1 MVAAGE
7 AGQHHESGGAEWRVT
22 VAEAPE
28 AEVEHENAK
37 GARRGCCCA
46 PAEAAWVLW
55 WLAAPWKWVARCG
68 RTAWKVGADDPRR
81 VVHGFKVALARTL
94 CSAFYYVRP
103 LYVFTGQTAMWAVLT
118 VVVVFEYTV
127 GGCMYKGLNRAMAT
141 VAGGALALGVHWVAD
156 KSGDDAEPF
165 VLTASLFVLAAAAS
179 FSRFIPTLKARFDY
193 GVTIFI
199 LTYSLVAVS
208 GYRVDTLVTMAQQR
222 LITIAI
228 GAFICFAVC
237 TLVFPVWAG
246 QELHVLVA
254 RNMDKLAAAIEACG
268 DDYFSSAEHAGG
280 GGDAATAL
288 SEKARGYRAVLNA
301 KASEDS
307 LANLARWEPG
317 HGKFGFRHPYGQYQ
331 NVGAAMRCCAYCID
345 ALAACVGA
353 GGQAPAHVKRHL
365 AGACVALSQ
374 HCAAV
379 LREASGSVTS
389 MTRSGRLALVV
400 GDMNAAAQDLRNA
413 LRCLA
418 EILDDDE
425 EEEAASSEAEQHEHN
440 TAPPPPPPLI
450 EALPLFTAASLLLEI
465 STRAE
470 GVVAAV
476 DALGTTAK
484 FKKAAHAAPPAATT
498 LDAEA
503 AMPVP
508 NSNAIAADEA
518 HGNATA
524 GEHDKKETAEQTTTT
539 SASTVGQ
546 QQEARDQVG
555 QLVKLLMR
563 RRSTK
568 KWARGEPKV
577 GPCPRPPLDFPPVHA
592 PSPRSRS
599 TELAGHP
606 PVVPSPRHRSMDL
619 ASHGLALPSSRH
631 RSMDLASHGPVL
643 PSPRNRSMD
652 FTAHAP
658 SPRNRSIL
666 GMA

>member
-7 AGQHHESGGAEWRVT
+7 ADQHHEFGGAEWRVT
-22 VAEAPE
+22 VAEASE
-28 AEVEHENAK
+28 AELEHENAK
-37 GARRGCCCA
+37 GARRACCCS
-46 PAEAAWVLW
+46 PAAAAAAAAWVLS
-55 WLAAPWKWVARCG
+55 WLAAPWKWAARFG

-81 VVHGFKVALARTL
+81 VVHGFKVALALTL

-141 VAGGALALGVHWVAD
+141 VTGGALALGVHWVAD
-156 KSGDDAEPF
+156 KSGDDLEPF
-165 VLTASLFVLAAAAS
+165 ILTASLFVLAAAAS

-208 GYRVDTLVTMAQQR
+208 GYRVDTLVAMAEQR

-254 RNMDKLAAAIEACG
+254 RNMDKLATAVEACVHE
-268 DDYFSSAEHAGG
+268 YFSAEHA

-288 SEKARGYRAVLNA
+288 SEKVRGYRAVLNA

-317 HGKFGFRHPYGQYQ
+317 HGKFGFRHPYSQYQ
-331 NVGAAMRCCAYCID
+331 KVGAAMRCCAYCVD

-365 AGACVALSQ
+365 AAACVVLSQ

-400 GDMNAAAQDLRNA
+400 AVMNAAAQDLRDE

-418 EILDDDE
+418 EILDE
-425 EEEAASSEAEQHEHN
+425 EEDAASSEAEHEHN
-440 TAPPPPPPLI
+440 TATPPPPPLI

-476 DALGTTAK
+476 DALATTAK
-484 FKKAAHAAPPAATT
+484 FKKADHDGPAPTT
-498 LDAEA
+498 LGTEA

-508 NSNAIAADEA
+508 ISNPIAADEA
-518 HGNATA
+518 HTKATA

-539 SASTVGQ
+539 TSASTGQ
-546 QQEARDQVG
+546 QQEPRDQVG

-577 GPCPRPPLDFPPVHA
+577 RPCPRPPLDFPPVHA

-619 ASHGLALPSSRH
+619 ANHGLALPSPRH
-631 RSMDLASHGPVL
+631 RSIDLTSHGPVL

-652 FTAHAP
+652 FATHTP

>member
-1 MVAAGE
+1 
-7 AGQHHESGGAEWRVT
+7 
-22 VAEAPE
+22 
-28 AEVEHENAK
+28 
-37 GARRGCCCA
+37 
-46 PAEAAWVLW
+46 
-55 WLAAPWKWVARCG
+55 
-68 RTAWKVGADDPRR
+68 
-81 VVHGFKVALARTL
+81 
-94 CSAFYYVRP
+94 
-103 LYVFTGQTAMWAVLT
+103 
-118 VVVVFEYTV
+118 
-127 GGCMYKGLNRAMAT
+127 
-141 VAGGALALGVHWVAD
+141 
-156 KSGDDAEPF
+156 
-165 VLTASLFVLAAAAS
+165 
-179 FSRFIPTLKARFDY
+179 
-193 GVTIFI
+193 
-199 LTYSLVAVS
+199 
-208 GYRVDTLVTMAQQR
+208 
-222 LITIAI
+222 
-228 GAFICFAVC
+228 
-237 TLVFPVWAG
+237 
-246 QELHVLVA
+246 
-254 RNMDKLAAAIEACG
+254 
-268 DDYFSSAEHAGG
+268 
-280 GGDAATAL
+280 
-288 SEKARGYRAVLNA
+288 
-301 KASEDS
+301 
-307 LANLARWEPG
+307 
-317 HGKFGFRHPYGQYQ
+317 
-331 NVGAAMRCCAYCID
+331 
-345 ALAACVGA
+345 
-353 GGQAPAHVKRHL
+353 
-365 AGACVALSQ
+365 
-374 HCAAV
+374 
-379 LREASGSVTS
+379 

-400 GDMNAAAQDLRNA
+400 GDMNAAAQDLRNE

-484 FKKAAHAAPPAATT
+484 FKKADHAEPPATTT

-606 PVVPSPRHRSMDL
+606 PVVPSRGTGPWTWRATGSRCRARDTGPWTSQAMGPCCRAQGTGPWTSRPTRRARETDPFL
-619 ASHGLALPSSRH
+619 GWLDASNGRIALKVWQRAKDSTSVCFFLCLTR
-631 RSMDLASHGPVL
+631 LTEL
-643 PSPRNRSMD
+643 KQ
-652 FTAHAP
+652 
-658 SPRNRSIL
+658 
-666 GMA
+666 

>member
-1 MVAAGE
+1 MVATVDQQ
-7 AGQHHESGGAEWRVT
+7 QHQSGVGGADQWKVT
-22 VAEAPE
+22 VTTESPSKAAEHDN
-28 AEVEHENAK
+28 VK
-37 GARRGCCCA
+37 GARRSCCCFA
-46 PAEAAWVLW
+46 TWVVW
-55 WLAAPWKWVARCG
+55 WLAAPWRWAAGIG

-81 VVHGFKVALARTL
+81 VVHGFKVALALTL

-127 GGCMYKGLNRAMAT
+127 GGCMYKGLNRAAAT
-141 VAGGALALGVHWVAD
+141 VAGGALALGVHWATD
-156 KSGDDAEPF
+156 KLTGDDAEPF
-165 VLTASLFVLAAAAS
+165 VLTASLFVLASAAT
-179 FSRFIPTLKARFDY
+179 FSRFIPAMKARFDY

-208 GYRVDTLVTMAQQR
+208 GYRVDALVTMAQQR
-222 LITIAI
+222 LTTIAI
-228 GAFICFAVC
+228 GAFICLAVC

-254 RNMDKLAAAIEACG
+254 RNMDRLADSVEACVH
-268 DDYFSSAEHAGG
+268 DYFDHAEMI
-280 GGDAATAL
+280 
-288 SEKARGYRAVLNA
+288 SEKARGYMAVLNA

-307 LANLARWEPG
+307 LANLA
-317 HGKFGFRHPYGQYQ
+317 
-331 NVGAAMRCCAYCID
+331 
-345 ALAACVGA
+345 
-353 GGQAPAHVKRHL
+353 
-365 AGACVALSQ
+365 SQ

-379 LREASGSVTS
+379 LREASGSVTA
-389 MTRSGRLALVV
+389 MTRSGRLEVVV
-400 GDMNAAAQDLRNA
+400 GDMNAAAQDLREE

-418 EILDDDE
+418 ETLDDE
-425 EEEAASSEAEQHEHN
+425 EEEAQAQPSSEAEHEHN
-440 TAPPPPPPLI
+440 TATRPPPPLI

-465 STRAE
+465 SVRAE

-476 DALGTTAK
+476 DVLATTAR
-484 FKKAAHAAPPAATT
+484 FKKADHDVTDATTT
-498 LDAEA
+498 LDVEA
-503 AMPVP
+503 AIPAP
-508 NSNAIAADEA
+508 ISSPIAADFD
-518 HGNATA
+518 ATT
-524 GEHDKKETAEQTTTT
+524 GTEHEKKETAEQ
-539 SASTVGQ
+539 
-546 QQEARDQVG
+546 QEPRDQVG

-577 GPCPRPPLDFPPVHA
+577 SPLCQRPPLDFPVHA

-606 PVVPSPRHRSMDL
+606 PVAPSPRHHRSMDL
-619 ASHGLALPSSRH
+619 TSHGSSALPSPRNW
-631 RSMDLASHGPVL
+631 SMDFASHGPVL

-652 FTAHAP
+652 FGTHAP

>member
-1 MVAAGE
+1 MVAGGE
-7 AGQHHESGGAEWRVT
+7 ADHHQANGAEWRMT
-22 VAEAPE
+22 VAEAGA
-28 AEVEHENAK
+28 AEVAAAAEHENVK
-37 GARRGCCCA
+37 GGRRTCC
-46 PAEAAWVLW
+46 PPVAAAVSWILS
-55 WLAAPWKWVARCG
+55 WLATPWKWAAAFG

-81 VVHGFKVALARTL
+81 VVHGFKVALALTL

-127 GGCMYKGLNRAMAT
+127 GGCLYKGLNRAVAT
-141 VAGGALALGVHWVAD
+141 VTGGALALGGHWLAD
-156 KSGDDAEPF
+156 KSGDELEPF
-165 VLTASLFVLAAAAS
+165 ILTASLFVLAAAAS

-222 LITIAI
+222 LTTIAI
-228 GAFICFAVC
+228 GAFICFAIC

-254 RNMDKLAAAIEACG
+254 RNMDKLAAAVEACV
-268 DDYFSSAEHAGG
+268 DDYFSVEHTGN
-280 GGDAATAL
+280 AAAL
-288 SEKARGYRAVLNA
+288 SGKARGYMAVLNA

-331 NVGAAMRCCAYCID
+331 KVGAAMRCCAYSVD

-353 GGQAPAHVKRHL
+353 GGQAPAHFKKHL
-365 AGACVALSQ
+365 AGACAALSQ

-400 GDMNAAAQDLRNA
+400 GDMNTAAQDLRDE

-418 EILDDDE
+418 EILD
-425 EEEAASSEAEQHEHN
+425 EEEAASSEAEHEHN
-440 TAPPPPPPLI
+440 TTPPLI

-465 STRAE
+465 CARAE
-470 GVVAAV
+470 GVVGAV
-476 DALGTTAK
+476 DVLATTAR
-484 FKKAAHAAPPAATT
+484 FKKLNHNEQPTTT
-498 LDAEA
+498 LNTEA
-503 AMPVP
+503 ALPMPI
-508 NSNAIAADEA
+508 SNPIAADEA
-518 HGNATA
+518 HTKATVA
-524 GEHDKKETAEQTTTT
+524 EQDKKEMAEQMTT
-539 SASTVGQ
+539 SASTGQ
-546 QQEARDQVG
+546 QEPRDQVG

-577 GPCPRPPLDFPPVHA
+577 SPCPRPPLDFPPVHA
-592 PSPRSRS
+592 PSPRTRS

-606 PVVPSPRHRSMDL
+606 PVAPSPRHRSMDL
-619 ASHGLALPSSRH
+619 ASHG
-631 RSMDLASHGPVL
+631 PVL
-643 PSPRNRSMD
+643 QSPRNRSMD
-652 FTAHAP
+652 FATHAP

>member
-1 MVAAGE
+1 
-7 AGQHHESGGAEWRVT
+7 
-22 VAEAPE
+22 
-28 AEVEHENAK
+28 
-37 GARRGCCCA
+37 
-46 PAEAAWVLW
+46 
-55 WLAAPWKWVARCG
+55 
-68 RTAWKVGADDPRR
+68 
-81 VVHGFKVALARTL
+81 
-94 CSAFYYVRP
+94 
-103 LYVFTGQTAMWAVLT
+103 
-118 VVVVFEYTV
+118 
-127 GGCMYKGLNRAMAT
+127 
-141 VAGGALALGVHWVAD
+141 
-156 KSGDDAEPF
+156 
-165 VLTASLFVLAAAAS
+165 
-179 FSRFIPTLKARFDY
+179 
-193 GVTIFI
+193 
-199 LTYSLVAVS
+199 
-208 GYRVDTLVTMAQQR
+208 
-222 LITIAI
+222 
-228 GAFICFAVC
+228 
-237 TLVFPVWAG
+237 
-246 QELHVLVA
+246 
-254 RNMDKLAAAIEACG
+254 
-268 DDYFSSAEHAGG
+268 
-280 GGDAATAL
+280 
-288 SEKARGYRAVLNA
+288 
-301 KASEDS
+301 
-307 LANLARWEPG
+307 
-317 HGKFGFRHPYGQYQ
+317 
-331 NVGAAMRCCAYCID
+331 
-345 ALAACVGA
+345 
-353 GGQAPAHVKRHL
+353 
-365 AGACVALSQ
+365 
-374 HCAAV
+374 
-379 LREASGSVTS
+379 
-389 MTRSGRLALVV
+389 
-400 GDMNAAAQDLRNA
+400 MNAAAQDLRNE

-484 FKKAAHAAPPAATT
+484 FKKADHAEPPATTT

>member
-46 PAEAAWVLW
+46 PAAAAWVLW
-55 WLAAPWKWVARCG
+55 WLAAPWKWVARFG

-81 VVHGFKVALARTL
+81 VVHGFK
-94 CSAFYYVRP
+94 
-103 LYVFTGQTAMWAVLT
+103 TAMWAVLT

-254 RNMDKLAAAIEACG
+254 RNMDKLAAAIEACV

-280 GGDAATAL
+280 CGDAATAL

-400 GDMNAAAQDLRNA
+400 GDMNAAAQDLRNE

-484 FKKAAHAAPPAATT
+484 FKKADHAEPPATTT